1 MNRADPAYL
10 QLYRQLRQ
18 DITSGIFTY
27 GQKIPSK
34 RNLSD
39 RTGSSVV
46 TVAHALSLLEEE
58 GYIESRQRSGCY
70 VCYREGDAFPV
81 GDTAKDPAA
90 LQSAERED
98 SGTLQAAMKH
108 SAVHSAESES
118 ADALCPA
125 EKGRLTEQNW
135 QENDLQTLEVSAL
148 EEGAAR
154 ENPTGEIR
162 PEFSFAAYARTVRR
176 VLSEYGEK
184 IMEKCPGAGLRELRS
199 AIAAYLGRSRD
210 IVVTPEQII
219 VGSGSEYLYG
229 LVVQM
234 LGRERIFALE
244 KPSYSQIRAV
254 YEANG
259 VQCRMLQLG
268 RDGILSEKLRD
279 TPASVLHVTPFH
291 SYPSGVTASASKRGE
306 YIRWAAAGDRYIIE
320 DDFDS
325 EFSMSG
331 RAESTLFSLEPRN
344 SVIYMNTFSQTISSS
359 VRIGYMVLPAE
370 KAQQL
375 SVRIGFYTC
384 SVPVFDQYVLMS
396 FLNSGEFE
404 RHINRVRRMRRAQ
417 RKENKKG

>member
-1 MNRADPAYL
+1 MDKKVKRADPAYL

-18 DITSGIFTY
+18 DITAGIFTY
-27 GQKIPSK
+27 GEKIPSK

-46 TVAHALSLLEEE
+46 TVAHALLLLEEE

-81 GDTAKDPAA
+81 GDKAA
-90 LQSAERED
+90 ESDD
-98 SGTLQAAMKH
+98 SGKSSQHQQEAILHTP
-108 SAVHSAESES
+108 EES
-118 ADALCPA
+118 ALA
-125 EKGRLTEQNW
+125 
-135 QENDLQTLEVSAL
+135 
-148 EEGAAR
+148 EGAAR
-154 ENPTGEIR
+154 ENPSGEIR
-162 PEFSFAAYARTVRR
+162 PDFSFAAYARTVRR

-184 IMEKCPGAGLRELRS
+184 IMEKCPGAGLWELRS
-199 AIAAYLGRSRD
+199 AIAAYLARSRD

-234 LGRERIFALE
+234 LGRKRIFALE

-268 RDGILSEKLRD
+268 RDGILSRELHS
-279 TPASVLHVTPFH
+279 TQASVLHVTPFH

-306 YIRWAAAGDRYIIE
+306 YIRWAAAGDRYIVE

-331 RAESTLFSLEPRN
+331 RAESTLFSLEPRR

-375 SVRIGFYTC
+375 SDRIGFYTC

-404 RHINRVRRMRRAQ
+404 RHINRVRRLRRAR
-417 RKENKKG
+417 RKESRNK